1 MKYNGNT
8 LQNTV
13 IHTCLNRMKPEMK
26 TSENDSL
33 NNIFALLCSVR
44 YIHSICTFFLDI
56 TGSIYFQQFSEVDT
70 SQEHTG
76 YLRIDF
82 KGIAL

>member
-1 MKYNGNT
+1 MNVQTEIQVNT
-8 LQNTV
+8 S
-13 IHTCLNRMKPEMK
+13 I
-26 TSENDSL
+26 
-33 NNIFALLCSVR
+33 
-44 YIHSICTFFLDI
+44 ICTFFLDI

-76 YLRIDF
+76 YFRIDF